1 MRALHTSRRICVS
14 AYDSSVEKT
23 HAMRV
28 LDARGTSYE
37 ATAYDASGAF
47 HSAADAA
54 SLLGVDATTVYKTLV
69 VLRDASSR
77 AKPLLVMAPAASQ
90 IDLKVL
96 ARSMGEKRLRMATQR
111 EAEKLTGM
119 QAGGISALGLRTPSR
134 FDVVIDEAAR
144 AIATLHVSAGLRGI
158 DLAVRT
164 DDLVAATNARYVRV
178 S

>member
-1 MRALHTSRRICVS
+1 M
-14 AYDSSVEKT
+14 EKT

-28 LDARGTSYE
+28 LDARGVSYE

-54 SLLGVDATTVYKTLV
+54 ALLGVHVTTAYKTLV
-69 VLRDASSR
+69 VLREASPR
-77 AKPLLVMAPAASQ
+77 AKPLIVMAPAASQ
-90 IDLKVL
+90 VDLKVL

-119 QAGGISALGLRTPSR
+119 LAGGISALGLRTPSR
-134 FDVVIDEAAR
+134 FDMVLDESAR
-144 AIATLHVSAGLRGI
+144 AIATMHVSAGLRGI
-158 DLAVRT
+158 DLAIRT
-164 DDLVAATNARYVRV
+164 DNLVPATNARYVRI